1 MTKYGERFGPWAWWK
16 TQRLLDLAEALAR
29 AARRANPSM
38 AAILSLPAESAL
50 RPEEALALSSRSL
63 EALASRDFDYLDFA
77 SPEAET
83 PAAAF
88 RTELRARL
96 EAAGI
101 DPLRALVEEARE
113 PGEGDG
119 EEPRESV
126 PTLVTLAAAR

>member
-1 MTKYGERFGPWAWWK
+1 MRN
-16 TQRLLDLAEALAR
+16 AR
-29 AARRANPSM
+29 RCSEARRANPSL

-63 EALASRDFDYLDFA
+63 DALASRDFDYFDFS

-83 PAAAF
+83 SAEAF

-101 DPLRALVEEARE
+101 DPLRALVEDARE
-113 PGEGDG
+113 AGESGGEAPGEA
-119 EEPRESV
+119 V
-126 PTLVTLAAAR
+126 PTLITLAAAR